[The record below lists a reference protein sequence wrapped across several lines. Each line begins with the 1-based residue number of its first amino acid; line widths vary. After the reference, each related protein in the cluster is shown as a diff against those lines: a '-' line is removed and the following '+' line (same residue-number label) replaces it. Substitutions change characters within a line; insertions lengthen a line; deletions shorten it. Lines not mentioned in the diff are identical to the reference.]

1 MNDKDEMHKLLN
13 IEILETAKQHYS
25 ELRQT
30 WSLLD
35 KKAESSITV
44 AGIFL
49 AAIFAFMKEFSH
61 NIGYF
66 EKITLVGIV
75 IFLMSTIALA
85 LAALWGRKSYISPP
99 SESIR
104 GRVEKLLNIKET
116 EPVDDFINLSISLL
130 NDFSTDWDKISDKIF
145 IKIKKKGAYTI
156 LSQVTLFTSLV
167 LVSVTMAIKVLIAQ

>member
-1 MNDKDEMHKLLN
+1 MNNKDEMHKLLN

-61 NIGYF
+61 EIGWF
-66 EKITLVGIV
+66 EKLTIVWIV

-85 LAALWGRKSYISPP
+85 LAALWGRRSYISPP

-104 GRVEKLLNIKET
+104 KHVNSLLKTKDASQDN
-116 EPVDDFINLSISLL
+116 DFISLSISSL
-130 NDFSTDWDKISDKIF
+130 NYFSTDWDKVSDDLFKKINIKGRYVLISQIALLTSLILVSF
-145 IKIKKKGAYTI
+145 TMIIKICI
-156 LSQVTLFTSLV
+156 S
-167 LVSVTMAIKVLIAQ
+167 